1 MKTHDIDKE
10 TNAEPGD
17 FLNRFMEKPQKV
29 LAKAF
34 YYSDGLSFP
43 FHKHS
48 PIQFLY
54 ASKGVAKVTTDQGI
68 WVVPN
73 NRAVWVPS
81 NTMHKIEAAG
91 ILAMHNLYFKPDCFS
106 QFPRQCCVVSVTPLL
121 KALIQHAT
129 EMLSDYVESSPEAQ
143 VMSVILDQVETL
155 DTAPLL
161 LPRPSDS
168 RLLKITSYLEK
179 NPADNRTLESWGK
192 IAGATKRTLTRLF
205 IKETEMTFRQ
215 WRQQA
220 RLIEALNL
228 LAKGT
233 PVKEVAFDVGYESVS
248 AFIYMFK
255 KSLGSTPGNF
265 FDS

>member
-1 MKTHDIDKE
+1 
-10 TNAEPGD
+10 
-17 FLNRFMEKPQKV
+17 
-29 LAKAF
+29 
-34 YYSDGLSFP
+34 
-43 FHKHS
+43 
-48 PIQFLY
+48 
-54 ASKGVAKVTTDQGI
+54 
-68 WVVPN
+68 
-73 NRAVWVPS
+73 
-81 NTMHKIEAAG
+81 
-91 ILAMHNLYFKPDCFS
+91 
-106 QFPRQCCVVSVTPLL
+106 LL

-220 RLIEALNL
+220 RLIEALKL

-233 PVKEVAFDVGYESVS
+233 SVKEVAFDVGYESVS